1 MAGTANTGASA
12 STAAN
17 GGDGGVK
24 EQTQEK
30 AQEVREHAGE
40 QMRQASGQARDRMRG
55 QVDQRSTQAGEQVH
69 RQASDVRDVAQQLR
83 EQGKDGP
90 AKVAE
95 QVAERAERAGSW
107 MKDSDADQIVS
118 DVEDFARNN
127 PWAVAAGGLALG
139 FVASRM
145 LKASSSRRYEQ
156 RTRNGGQVTPAGGAI
171 TTRPADTSGV
181 GDPLATP
188 TAPAQ
193 PPADPLDVPTSRGAG
208 VDEPLRPPS
217 PAADDPLRTPGLGGA
232 R

>member
-1 MAGTANTGASA
+1 MAGTANAGAST

-30 AQEVREHAGE
+30 AQDVRQQAGE
-40 QMRQASGQARDRMRG
+40 RMRQASGQARDRVRE
-55 QVDQRSTQAGEQVH
+55 QVDQRSTQAGERVH
-69 RQASDVRDVAQQLR
+69 RQASDVRDIAQQLR

-107 MKDSDADQIVS
+107 MKESDADQILS
-118 DVEDFARNN
+118 DVEDFARSN

-156 RTRNGGQVTPAGGAI
+156 RTRNGGQVTSAGGAT
-171 TTRPADTSGV
+171 TTRPAGASGV

-193 PPADPLDVPTSRGAG
+193 PPADPVDVSTSRGAA
-208 VDEPLRPPS
+208 VDPLGPPS
-217 PAADDPLRTPGLGGA
+217 PAAEDPLRAPGLGGS